1 MEERDRS
8 PERVPGGR
16 PLRIF
21 VSYRRD
27 DTGGHAGRLY
37 DALAAHFGPG
47 NVFMDIDTI
56 DLGTDFTEAIGR
68 AVASYDVVIALIG
81 RRWLDAAD
89 AEGRRR
95 LDDPH
100 DFLRLELETA
110 LAHDV
115 YVIPTLVEGTAYP
128 AADRLPP
135 SLEALPAR
143 QGIEL
148 RDAAWHDDVKRLIR
162 RIERLR
168 ASPAEP
174 ASKRRRL
181 ILGMGLA
188 LVVLFA
194 AAAAAAV
201 TVARD
206 GSGSDGENQVT
217 ADEQLLAAIR
227 PIIRTSCNAISYGEE
242 TAVASVECAGAGAA
256 ALYHRFPN
264 GAEMDAWYAQRRE
277 EAGIEPGAGTCTEN
291 AFRGEEPYR
300 AAGER
305 VGNYVCFV
313 EEGKPKIAGTDHRA
327 NVGFELFMVER
338 RGRDAVES
346 LLRQWRCCLQTQA

>member
-1 MEERDRS
+1 
-8 PERVPGGR
+8 
-16 PLRIF
+16 
-21 VSYRRD
+21 
-27 DTGGHAGRLY
+27 
-37 DALAAHFGPG
+37 
-47 NVFMDIDTI
+47 MDIDTI

-68 AVASYDVVIALIG
+68 AVASYDVVIGLMG
-81 RRWLDAAD
+81 RRRSDATD
-89 AEGRRR
+89 AQGRRR
-95 LDDPH
+95 LDDPD

-110 LAHDV
+110 LARDV
-115 YVIPTLVEGTAYP
+115 FVIPPLVEGTAYP
-128 AADRLPP
+128 AAERLPR

-168 ASPAEP
+168 AAPGKD

-181 ILGMGLA
+181 FLGMGLA

-194 AAAAAAV
+194 LAAAV

-206 GSGSDGENQVT
+206 GSRSDGEDNVK

-227 PIIRTSCNAISYGEE
+227 PIIRTSCNAISYGEA

-256 ALYHRFPN
+256 ALYHRFRN

-277 EAGIEPGAGTCTEN
+277 EAGIEPGVEKCTES
-291 AFRGEEPYR
+291 AFRGEEPYA

-305 VGNYVCFV
+305 VGDYVCFV
-313 EEGKPKIAGTDHRA
+313 EEGKPKIAGTDHRT

-338 RGRDAVES
+338 SGRDAVES
-346 LLRQWRCCLQTQA
+346 LLRQWQCCLQTQA